1 MEGFNIQSINT
12 NDDVVVSY
20 TPSDSVFRY
29 NYVITKDNI
38 KKEPIIIDS
47 NAPFEVKLTEEGI
60 YTIEVKTYDIYGNE
74 TVLTSGNYTIDKTA
88 PIITIKNKTYKT
100 VKNKQIDV
108 LSSVKANDNIDGDIT
123 NSITINNVDY
133 TKTGIKTIE
142 YTVSDLA
149 GNTTTAKSYLTVKN
163 DYTGLIRVGQIG
175 SLILILFVI
184 MFLYKYIR
192 SIKLEKRFSKY
203 SINSKKN
210 SSISLLDYLYNI
222 YSKLITKFSLSLKKS
237 NYLSKK
243 GEKYIKYNIAF
254 ELDDNDGMKFVA
266 RKIFVG
272 IIYTFVLI
280 FISIILSKTP
290 NILEIII
297 PFILGYYTL
306 DIIYFY
312 KYSKYRKKIENDL
325 LDAITIMNN
334 AFKAGMS
341 IIQAIDLV
349 HKELQGPISKEFK
362 KISTE
367 LSYGIDIETAFK
379 RFADR
384 IKISEAVYLTS
395 SLSVLNKTGGNII
408 KVFESV
414 KKTMYS
420 KKKLENELKSLTS
433 SSRFIMWVLIFVPVA
448 FVIFIATINRGYFK
462 PMFENPIGILI
473 TLLILIIYVMYIFTV
488 RRIMKVRM

>member
-29 NYVITKDNI
+29 NYVVTKDSI
-38 KKEPIIIDS
+38 KNEPIYIDS
-47 NAPFEVKLTEEGI
+47 NVPFEVKLTEEGT

-74 TVLTSGNYTIDKTA
+74 SVILSNKYIIDKTL
-88 PIITIKNKTYKT
+88 PVISIKNKTYKT
-100 VKNKQIDV
+100 VKNKKID
-108 LSSVKANDNIDGDIT
+108 LLESVKATDNIDGDIT
-123 NSITINNVDY
+123 NNITINDIDY
-133 TKTGIKTIE
+133 AKTGINTIE
-142 YTVSDLA
+142 YTVSDSS
-149 GNTTTAKSYLTVKN
+149 GNTSVAKAYLTIKN

-175 SLILILFVI
+175 SLILILSI
-184 MFLYKYIR
+184 IIFLYKYIR

-210 SSISLLDYLYNI
+210 SSISLLDYLYNK
-222 YSKLITKFSLSLKKS
+222 YNDLITKFSISLKKS
-237 NYLSKK
+237 SYFKRKSD
-243 GEKYIKYNIAF
+243 KYVKYNIAF
-254 ELDDNDGMKFVA
+254 ELDDSDGMKFIA

-272 IIYTFVLI
+272 IIYTFVLL
-280 FISIILSKTP
+280 FISIILSKAP
-290 NILEIII
+290 NILEVII

-306 DIIYFY
+306 DIIYIY

-341 IIQAIDLV
+341 IIQAINLV
-349 HKELQGPISKEFK
+349 YKELEGPISKEFK

-367 LSYGIDIETAFK
+367 LSYGIDLDTAFR

-384 IKISEAVYLTS
+384 IKINEAVYLTS

-408 KVFESV
+408 KVFESI

-448 FVIFIATINRGYFK
+448 FVIFIATINKGYFK
-462 PMFENPIGILI
+462 PMFENPLGIAI
-473 TLLILIIYVMYIFTV
+473 IFIILIIYVTYIFTV

>member
-1 MEGFNIQSINT
+1 MEGFNVQSINT
-12 NDDVVVSY
+12 NEDVVVTY
-20 TPSDSVFRY
+20 TPSEFVFRY
-29 NYVITKDNI
+29 IYTISKDNSITKTEEIYSNNPSEI
-38 KKEPIIIDS
+38 KL
-47 NAPFEVKLTEEGI
+47 NEEGI
-60 YTIEVKTYDIYGNE
+60 YTIEVKTYDIWGNE
-74 TVLTSGNYTIDKTA
+74 NIVNSEKYVIDRTA
-88 PIITIKNKTYKT
+88 PIINIKNKTFKT
-100 VKNKQIDV
+100 VKNKKINILEGVTAID
-108 LSSVKANDNIDGDIT
+108 SNDGDLTSNI
-123 NSITINNVDY
+123 IINEIDY
-133 TKTGIKTIE
+133 SKTGIKNIE
-142 YTVSDLA
+142 YTVLDSA
-149 GNTTTAKSYLTVKN
+149 GNSSTAKAYLTVKQ
-163 DYTGLIRVGQIG
+163 DYSTLIKIGQIG
-175 SLILILFVI
+175 SIFIILFILV
-184 MFLYKYIR
+184 FLYKYIR

-203 SINSKKN
+203 TINSKKN
-210 SSISLLDYLYNI
+210 SSISLLDYLYNK
-222 YSKLITKFSLSLKKS
+222 YFDLVTKFSTSLNKSSYLKKRAT
-237 NYLSKK
+237 
-243 GEKYIKYNIAF
+243 KYIKYNIAF
-254 ELDDNDGMKFVA
+254 ELDDNDGMKFIA
-266 RKIFVG
+266 RKIFIG
-272 IIYTFVLI
+272 FIYTFVLI
-280 FISIILSKTP
+280 LIGVMLSKMP
-290 NILEIII
+290 NMISLLI

-349 HKELQGPISKEFK
+349 YKELDGPISKEFK

-367 LSYGIDIETAFK
+367 ISYGIDLDTAFK

-408 KVFESV
+408 KVFESI

-462 PMFENPIGILI
+462 PLFENPLGIALI
-473 TLLILIIYVMYIFTV
+473 FIILIIYITYIFTV
-488 RRIMKVRM
+488 RKIMKVRM